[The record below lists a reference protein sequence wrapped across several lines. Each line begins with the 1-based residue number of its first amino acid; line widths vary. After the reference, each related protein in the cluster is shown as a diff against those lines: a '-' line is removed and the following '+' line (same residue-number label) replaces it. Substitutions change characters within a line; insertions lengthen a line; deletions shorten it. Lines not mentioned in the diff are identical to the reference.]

1 LQYVIILIDR
11 LKVDNV
17 EQALEHNRIAEKDTA
32 NPIKI
37 PSPPANPFSGGLG
50 DFRLRTQAK
59 QTILAVNQV

>member
-1 LQYVIILIDR
+1 
-11 LKVDNV
+11 V